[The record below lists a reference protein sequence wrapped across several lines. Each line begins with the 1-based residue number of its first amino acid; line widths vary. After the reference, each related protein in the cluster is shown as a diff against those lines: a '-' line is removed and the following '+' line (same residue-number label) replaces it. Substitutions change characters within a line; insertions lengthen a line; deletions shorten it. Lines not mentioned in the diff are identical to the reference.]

1 MKMKRLLAF
10 FLAAVTALSV
20 LGGCGKDTKEPDN
33 QGGSVIDDGQ
43 DNKKEIVFPLAETM
57 SFTGCCTTHNGFK
70 LGDSKGW
77 QLSLERANISVK
89 LTEFDK
95 AELVEKTNL
104 MLTGGTYPDFFI
116 KNATGSGNDSKD
128 GILIPLEELIRE
140 YAPNCAALLD
150 KYDGWKWI
158 TAADGH
164 VYSMPC
170 IQEDDMPYGDNAPAW
185 INKRW
190 LDNLG
195 LKEPT
200 TMEELDAVLTAFKEK
215 DANGNGDPNDEVPF
229 TFATNT
235 LTVEKLLQYGGEG
248 VNLYKMFVTIKDHAV
263 EFMPLTDDFKD
274 NYLYWLS
281 KWYQAGIIDQ
291 NAFVQDYNEMTVNG
305 KAADIHGMFFRF
317 DPSSQVG
324 LENASD
330 YVLLKVFGDNGLTLG
345 SNVLSHA
352 MSITDKCENPEVL
365 VAWADWFY
373 TEEGSMVAE
382 YGIKGESYELN
393 EDGTY
398 YLLTPEGVAAEDFLA
413 GYRIYGSASAPM
425 LRTSLK
431 IDPNVDALNAY
442 LYDVKTSVYKDGT
455 VVPYFL
461 YTEEET
467 TRKADLETQIK
478 DYITVYTA
486 QVATGDLDLESSY
499 ADFQK
504 NLIKM
509 GAEELQEIYR
519 NAYERG
525 GN

>member
-1 MKMKRLLAF
+1 M
-10 FLAAVTALSV
+10 
-20 LGGCGKDTKEPDN
+20 
-33 QGGSVIDDGQ
+33 
-43 DNKKEIVFPLAETM
+43 
-57 SFTGCCTTHNGFK
+57 
-70 LGDSKGW
+70 
-77 QLSLERANISVK
+77 
-89 LTEFDK
+89 
-95 AELVEKTNL
+95 
-104 MLTGGTYPDFFI
+104 
-116 KNATGSGNDSKD
+116 
-128 GILIPLEELIRE
+128 
-140 YAPNCAALLD
+140 
-150 KYDGWKWI
+150 
-158 TAADGH
+158 
-164 VYSMPC
+164 
-170 IQEDDMPYGDNAPAW
+170 
-185 INKRW
+185 
-190 LDNLG
+190 
-195 LKEPT
+195 
-200 TMEELDAVLTAFKEK
+200 
-215 DANGNGDPNDEVPF
+215 
-229 TFATNT
+229 
-235 LTVEKLLQYGGEG
+235 
-248 VNLYKMFVTIKDHAV
+248 
-263 EFMPLTDDFKD
+263 
-274 NYLYWLS
+274 
-281 KWYQAGIIDQ
+281 
-291 NAFVQDYNEMTVNG
+291 
-305 KAADIHGMFFRF
+305 
-317 DPSSQVG
+317 
-324 LENASD
+324 
-330 YVLLKVFGDNGLTLG
+330 KVFGDNGLTLG

-425 LRTSLK
+425 LRPSLK